1 MSFGDQSKASGAAI
15 LQVLARR
22 DVLAGLMFVGVALF
36 GLWLSR
42 DYPIGTALRMG
53 TGYVPRLLCWIL
65 LGLGVVELVQG
76 LRAALASEASGQRG
90 DSIVRAHSASEDA
103 RERADDTRHEPGS
116 SARDALASE
125 ASGQRGDSIVRAPDT
140 RHEPGSS
147 ARDAQG
153 AQLVSSGQ
161 VWGWRP
167 VVFVTAS
174 LVIFGLSIERL
185 GLVLSILLL
194 VGVGAVAAR
203 GLRLVE
209 TLAAALVLIALSWG
223 IFILGLGLTI
233 PVWPEW

>member
-1 MSFGDQSKASGAAI
+1 MALGERPEASGAAVLQI
-15 LQVLARR
+15 LTRR

-65 LGLGVVELVQG
+65 LGLGSVVLVQG

-90 DSIVRAHSASEDA
+90 H
-103 RERADDTRHEPGS
+103 
-116 SARDALASE
+116 
-125 ASGQRGDSIVRAPDT
+125 SIVRAPDT
-140 RHEPGSS
+140 RPEPGSS

-153 AQLVSSGQ
+153 ARLVSSGQ
-161 VWGWRP
+161 ASGWRP

-194 VGVGAVAAR
+194 VAVGAVAAR
-203 GLRLVE
+203 GLRLLE